1 MALLVDTIDLPAIAG
16 GQMAGF
22 LLVVARV
29 GGLFLLAPGFSSRM
43 IPVRVKL
50 MMAFALSMALLPMAT
65 HGRPVGADPG
75 DLALLVLKEL
85 AVGVAFALPLALL
98 AAAVQAGATLLD
110 TVIGFSFASQLDP
123 ITNVQNA
130 VLSQL
135 YGLVAVMIFML
146 SGGDQVMIEGV
157 AASYRVVPIDVVP
170 DLAGMAPHLLPLGL
184 DVFVIGLE
192 IAAPVLIALVI
203 TDAAF
208 GLVARAVP
216 QMNVFFIGLPAKIL
230 VGFMVIGASLPFV
243 AGRLTGQLEQSV
255 FTALKVLHAA

>member
-98 AAAVQAGATLLD
+98 AAAVQAGAT
-110 TVIGFSFASQLDP
+110 P
-123 ITNVQNA
+123 
-130 VLSQL
+130 
-135 YGLVAVMIFML
+135 
-146 SGGDQVMIEGV
+146 
-157 AASYRVVPIDVVP
+157 
-170 DLAGMAPHLLPLGL
+170 LPPG
-184 DVFVIGLE
+184 
-192 IAAPVLIALVI
+192 
-203 TDAAF
+203 
-208 GLVARAVP
+208 
-216 QMNVFFIGLPAKIL
+216 
-230 VGFMVIGASLPFV
+230 VGFLLSAPPGPIHHRPQ
-243 AGRLTGQLEQSV
+243 AGGSQ
-255 FTALKVLHAA
+255 